1 VFAGQLRGTI
11 AIANAAAAY
20 DRFRQSLHL
29 PRWHALSDRGA
40 YPQRPLWAS
49 TSTKD
54 PRLADVYYVEALI
67 GPRTV
72 NTLPPETFA
81 AFREHGQLCLHLDE
95 HVAQAPR
102 RMQALGEYGI
112 DLGAITADLEA
123 DGVAKFAAS
132 YRSLLAGIEAKA
144 GALAA
149 H

>member
-1 VFAGQLRGTI
+1 
-11 AIANAAAAY
+11 
-20 DRFRQSLHL
+20 
-29 PRWHALSDRGA
+29 
-40 YPQRPLWAS
+40 
-49 TSTKD
+49 
-54 PRLADVYYVEALI
+54 
-67 GPRTV
+67 V

-95 HVAQAPR
+95 HVAHAPR
-102 RMQALGEYGI
+102 RLGALGEYGI
-112 DLGAITADLEA
+112 DLGAITSDLEA